1 MGLCGTSSIVVKNKD
16 AKSKSSNS
24 TYNNNNNTE
33 KSLSITKS
41 EDIKMPKNKEGFIFK
56 AMLGEKEY
64 PIYIKRNR
72 EIQINIIG
80 DSSLWGFLPN
90 EELTDFRGYE
100 NYKYNNLNIGS
111 LLIRISSS
119 KKYINITHHKYVF
132 RATESGSL
140 MISANLDPNNYLS
153 YTPSGSMNIS
163 IVGGV
168 NVDNFQIDKL
178 TEYKCLQYENSKTS
192 KYLSEEN
199 INISRYINKA
209 RSNIEKYIHDYIID
223 ANIDD
228 INININE
235 ENGLPLCEI
244 NHKLYEIAEEHCQN
258 LCKNGTSGNIDPDGI
273 LAKKIMEGQKISP
286 KDWAECIIFG
296 INNPI
301 SIVNFLIIDKYSK
314 KKKYRN
320 ILLNKKYSQ
329 IGISLNKHISY
340 GFCCIII
347 FSTSKIVHQ

>member
-16 AKSKSSNS
+16 AKSKSSNT
-24 TYNNNNNTE
+24 TYNSNNE
-33 KSLSITKS
+33 KSLSITRS
-41 EDIKMPKNKEGFIFK
+41 EDIKIPKNKEGFIFK

-64 PIYIKRNR
+64 PIFIKKNE
-72 EIQINIIG
+72 EIQIYIIPG

-90 EELTDFRGYE
+90 EELTDFKGYE

-119 KKYINITHHKYVF
+119 KQYINITHHKNVF
-132 RATESGSL
+132 KATESGSL
-140 MISANLDPNNYLS
+140 MISANLDPSNYPS
-153 YTPSGSMNIS
+153 YTPSGSMNIN
-163 IVGGV
+163 IVGGDY
-168 NVDNFQIDKL
+168 VDDFKIDEL
-178 TEYKCLQYENSKTS
+178 TNYQNLQYENSKAS
-192 KYLSEEN
+192 KSLSEEN

-209 RSNIEKYIHDYIID
+209 RSNIKKYIHDYIID
-223 ANIDD
+223 TNVND
-228 INININE
+228 ININE
-235 ENGLPLCEI
+235 ENCLPLCKI
-244 NHKLYEIAEEHCQN
+244 NDKLYTIAEEHCQN
-258 LCKNGTSGNIDPDGI
+258 LCKNGTSGNIAPDDI
-273 LAKKIMEGQKISP
+273 LAKKIMEEQKISP

-320 ILLNKKYSQ
+320 ILLNEKYSQ